1 MYEIPNTK
9 SNLIQKGEN
18 MKKHILS
25 LTLGSLLV
33 SALSAEDD
41 GFYTSVGYQI
51 GEAAQMVTNTK
62 GIQELSDNYEK
73 LNNLLTRYSTLNTL
87 IKLSADPSAVS
98 GAINNLNAGATGL
111 LKEKTNSPA
120 YQAVSLALNAAV
132 GLWNTIGY
140 AIMCGNG
147 NGTGSG
153 PGSVIFNNQPGQSS
167 TAITCN
173 RYEAT
178 GPGKSMSI
186 DEFKKLNEA
195 YQIIQQ
201 ALKNQNGFPELGGN
215 GAKVSVK
222 YSYECKQENENSNI
236 NGGVNQFCEAKNGS
250 SSSGSGSNGSNGTST
265 QTTTQDG
272 VTITTTYNSN
282 KATVKFDITN
292 NAQQLLN
299 QAANIMQVLNTQCPL
314 VRSTHNENAPGGG
327 QPWGLSTS
335 GNACQIFQQEFS
347 EVTSM
352 IKNAQEIVAQSK
364 IANANQKAEIANPSN
379 FNPFTDA
386 SFAQSMLKNARAQA
400 EMFNLAEQVK
410 QNLEVMQNNN
420 NVNENLGGFGTGMTN
435 FVSAFLASC
444 RTDGTLPNA
453 GVTNNTWGAGC
464 AYVGETITALNNSIA
479 HFGTQAQQIQQAEN
493 IADTL
498 VNFKSR
504 YSELG
509 NTYNSIT
516 TALSSIP
523 NAQSLQNA
531 VSKKNNPY
539 SPQGIETNYYLNQN
553 SYNQIQTINQE
564 LGRNPFRKVGI
575 VSSQTNNGAMN
586 GIGIQVGYKQFFG
599 QKRRWGARYYGF
611 FDYNHAFIKSSF
623 FNSASD
629 VWTYGFGAD
638 ALYNF
643 INDKATNFLGKNNK
657 LSVGLFGG
665 IALAGT
671 SWLNSE
677 YVNLATMN
685 NVYNAKMNVANFQF
699 LFNMGVRMNLARSK
713 KKGSDHAAQHGIELG
728 LKIPTI
734 NTNYYSFM
742 GAELKYRRLYSVYL
756 NYVFAY

>member
-1 MYEIPNTK
+1 
-9 SNLIQKGEN
+9 
-18 MKKHILS
+18 MKKRILS

-33 SALSAEDD
+33 STLSAEDD
-41 GFYTSVGYQI
+41 GFYTSAGYQI

-62 GIQELSDNYEK
+62 GIQQLSDNYEN
-73 LNNLLTRYSTLNTL
+73 LSNLLTRYSTLNTL
-87 IKLSADPSAVS
+87 IKLSSDPSAVT
-98 GAINNLNAGATGL
+98 GAINNLKAGANSL

-153 PGSVIFNNQPGQSS
+153 PGSVVFNNQPGQHS
-167 TAITCN
+167 TSIICN
-173 RYEAT
+173 RYEMT

-186 DEFKKLNEA
+186 QEFKKLNKA
-195 YQIIQQ
+195 YQAIQQ
-201 ALKNQNGFPELGGN
+201 ALKEGSGFPELGGN
-215 GAKVSVK
+215 GTQVEVK
-222 YSYECKQENENSNI
+222 YTYECKQTDGRI
-236 NGGVNQFCEAKNGS
+236 NGGVDHFCKINGS
-250 SSSGSGSNGSNGTST
+250 SNGVTSSGS
-265 QTTTQDG
+265 D
-272 VTITTTYNSN
+272 N
-282 KATVKFDITN
+282 KEEQSFQFTN
-292 NAQQLLN
+292 NAQELLK
-299 QAANIMQVLNTQCPL
+299 QASTIMNVLNTQCPL
-314 VRSTHNENAPGGG
+314 VRSTHNVDIAGNGS
-327 QPWGLSTS
+327 PWGLSTS
-335 GNACQIFQQEFS
+335 GDACQIFKQEFS
-347 EVTSM
+347 AVTSM
-352 IKNAQEIVAQSK
+352 IKNAQEIVAQSA
-364 IANANQKAEIANPSN
+364 IANANQKAAITNPSN
-379 FNPFTDA
+379 FNPFTNA
-386 SFAQSMLKNARAQA
+386 GFAQSMLKNAQAQA
-400 EMFNLAEQVK
+400 SMFNLAEQVK
-410 QNLEVMQNNN
+410 QNLEVMENNN
-420 NVNENLGGFGTGMTN
+420 NVSGKLGGFGSGMTN

-444 RTDGTLPNA
+444 KNDGTLPNQ
-453 GVTNNTWGAGC
+453 GVTSNTWGAGC
-464 AYVGETITALNNSIA
+464 AYVQETITALNNSIA
-479 HFGTQAQQIQQAEN
+479 HFGTQAQQIEQAVN

-504 YSELG
+504 YNELG

-516 TALSSIP
+516 TALSNIP
-523 NAQSLQNA
+523 NAQSLQNV
-531 VSKKNNPY
+531 VSQKKNPY

-564 LGRNPFRKVGI
+564 LGRNPFRKMGI

-599 QKRRWGARYYGF
+599 QKRKWGARYYGF

-677 YVNLATMN
+677 YVNLATVN

-728 LKIPTI
+728 VKIPTI